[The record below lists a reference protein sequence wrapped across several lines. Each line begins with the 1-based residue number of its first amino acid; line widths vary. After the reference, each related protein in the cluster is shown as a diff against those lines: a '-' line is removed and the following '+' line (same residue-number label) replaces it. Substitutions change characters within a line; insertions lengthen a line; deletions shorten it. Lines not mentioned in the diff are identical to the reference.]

1 MIHDVT
7 ESTVEDV
14 GLLSKVVLGE
24 LQVKGAAQLI
34 EEINPSRSVG
44 MNSRPF
50 SRRAVSRY

>member
-1 MIHDVT
+1 MHGVT
-7 ESTVEDV
+7 VSIIDYV

-24 LQVKGAAQLI
+24 LQVKDAAHLI

-44 MNSRPF
+44 MNSRLF

>member
-14 GLLSKVVLGE
+14 GFLSKVVLGE